1 MLSKILDK
9 VYVLFV
15 LALVIGVLCLDN
27 MHFPVWPKTWH
38 LPFSPALEAYYI
50 RTANDP
56 LSAGLS
62 VPNGWQNGMYFAEQ
76 LQIPFMLYFLFGKSH
91 LPLVSLVP
99 RVNLRSA
106 TCYACV
112 SRYLSHWMAIDGRW
126 CEEGIGCYCPWEY
139 GRDGCEFVSLGDL
152 GF

>member
-15 LALVIGVLCLDN
+15 LALVMGVLCLDN

-38 LPFSPALEAYYI
+38 LPFSPALEEYYI
-50 RTANDP
+50 RTTNDP

-91 LPLVSLVP
+91 LPCLPYS
-99 RVNLRSA
+99 
-106 TCYACV
+106 
-112 SRYLSHWMAIDGRW
+112 
-126 CEEGIGCYCPWEY
+126 
-139 GRDGCEFVSLGDL
+139 
-152 GF
+152 